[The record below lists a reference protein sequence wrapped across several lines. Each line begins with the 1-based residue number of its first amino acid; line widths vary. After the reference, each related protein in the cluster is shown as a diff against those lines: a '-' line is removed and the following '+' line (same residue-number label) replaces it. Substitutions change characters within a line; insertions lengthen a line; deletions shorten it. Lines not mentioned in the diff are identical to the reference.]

1 MKKCTKCQTEN
12 PQYANFCRRCGK
24 PFVNMATEESQAID
38 NSHYGQTNHVLDSLR
53 PANDADFEYFD
64 EDAHWNM
71 SMAVGS
77 LFCVPIS
84 GFLII
89 GFTRDG
95 IYIVPL
101 MALEILIVV
110 YIIYKI
116 IRWVILKKEFK
127 KNVDFIEDGGSI
139 VRIAKINRMGLY
151 ERPNC
156 VLLESLYS
164 VITPF
169 DENHFLLEQNGKKGL
184 YSKTYKKIIV
194 PVQYDYIS
202 SFNNYTTIA
211 TSNGVRDQYDVKG
224 NKWS

>member
-12 PQYANFCRRCGK
+12 PSHANFCKRCGK

-53 PANDADFEYFD
+53 PVNDADFVYFD
-64 EDAHWNM
+64 EDALGNM
-71 SMAVGS
+71 SVAVGS
-77 LFCVPIS
+77 LFCFP
-84 GFLII
+84 II
-89 GFTRDG
+89 GFIVTMG
-95 IYIVPL
+95 EGMYIVPF
-101 MALEILIVV
+101 LEIPIVV

-127 KNVDFIEDGGSI
+127 KNVDFIEDCGPI
-139 VRIAKINRMGLY
+139 CRVARRNLMGLY
-151 ERPNC
+151 ERRHN
-156 VLLESLYS
+156 VILKSQYS
-164 VITPF
+164 IITVF

>member
-12 PQYANFCRRCGK
+12 PQHAYFCRRCGK
-24 PFVNMATEESQAID
+24 PLVNMATEESQAID

-53 PANDADFEYFD
+53 PVNDADFEYFD
-64 EDAHWNM
+64 GDAIGNM
-71 SMAVGS
+71 SVAVGS
-77 LFCVPIS
+77 LFSVP
-84 GFLII
+84 LI
-89 GFTRDG
+89 GFIEEG
-95 IYIVPL
+95 IYFVPY
-101 MALEILIVV
+101 LEIPIVV

-116 IRWVILKKEFK
+116 IRWVISKKKFK

-151 ERPNC
+151 ERPYC

>member
-12 PQYANFCRRCGK
+12 PQHANFCRRCGK

-38 NSHYGQTNHVLDSLR
+38 NSHYGQTNHVLGSLR
-53 PANDADFEYFD
+53 PVNEADFKYFD
-64 EDAHWNM
+64 EDAHWKNM
-71 SMAVGS
+71 SAAVAS
-77 LFCVPIS
+77 LIGVPIFA
-84 GFLII
+84 GPII
-89 GFTRDG
+89 AVIGGG
-95 IYIVPL
+95 IPL
-101 MALEILIVV
+101 LALLEIPIVV

-116 IRWVILKKEFK
+116 IRWVISKKKFK

-151 ERPNC
+151 ERPYC

-202 SFNNYTTIA
+202 PFNNYTTIA
-211 TSNGVRDQYDVKG
+211 SSNGVRDQYDVKG